1 MIDIVVSDLLSRILF
16 FVIVIYLV
24 ICCMRKTDRHK
35 KHLASQLNSLYAI
48 IDKHP
53 DRDQIIMQAHEQ
65 HILDIKNNEK
75 SS

>member
-1 MIDIVVSDLLSRILF
+1 
-16 FVIVIYLV
+16 
-24 ICCMRKTDRHK
+24 MRKTDRHK

-53 DRDQIIMQAHEQ
+53 DRDQIIMKAHEQ